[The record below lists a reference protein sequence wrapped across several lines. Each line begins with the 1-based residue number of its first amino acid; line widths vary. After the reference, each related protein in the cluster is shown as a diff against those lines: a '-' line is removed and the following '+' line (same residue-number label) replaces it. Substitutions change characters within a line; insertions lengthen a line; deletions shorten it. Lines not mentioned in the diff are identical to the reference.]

1 MFLAPPDSW
10 GRTPHRR
17 GRSLSWWDAES
28 QCTLVVA
35 EPAAE
40 PALWKQF
47 VSGVQRIYRKY
58 GVEQA
63 IDLDALNRQNDTAL
77 FCVGVND
84 QGTVAGGLRVKG
96 PLTRVEECHAVTE
109 WHGQPGL
116 GTVRARIADR
126 LPAGVLEI
134 KSAWVTDDPG
144 QSGSLTEAL
153 GRLGLH
159 CMDLLGARFIVATT
173 AGHALDRW
181 LTTGGVLAADVPAA
195 PYPDARYET
204 RMVWWDQR
212 TFGNLA
218 DSKLMDTFRAEAQR
232 LTRRRIAMDAAD
244 ELAAAAKD
252 FV

>member
-1 MFLAPPDSW
+1 MFPAPPDSR
-10 GRTPHRR
+10 GRTLHRR

-35 EPAAE
+35 APAAE
-40 PALWKQF
+40 PELWRQF
-47 VSGVQRIYRKY
+47 VLGVERIYRKY

-84 QGTVAGGLRVKG
+84 QRTVAGGLRVKG
-96 PLTRVEECHAVTE
+96 PLTNVEECHAVTE
-109 WHGQPGL
+109 WNGQPGL
-116 GTVRARIADR
+116 GTVRAMIADR
-126 LPAGVLEI
+126 LPFGVLEI

-144 QSGSLTEAL
+144 QNSSLTEAL

-159 CMDLLGARFIVATT
+159 CMDLLEARFIVATA

-181 LTTGGVLAADVPAA
+181 LTTGGVLAAGVPAA
-195 PYPDARYET
+195 PYPDARHET

-212 TFGNLA
+212 NFGDLA
-218 DSKLMDTFRAEAQR
+218 DPELMATFHAEAQR
-232 LTRRRIAMDAAD
+232 LRRRRIALDAAD
-244 ELAAAAKD
+244 DLAAAAKG